1 MDVKAG
7 DRLALIGR
15 LIKERLGLN
24 ELLAGSCR
32 CAWRLAQR
40 ADQNRGR
47 AQDHAIACRVGAMDV
62 DEGGVEFDRRNGDEA
77 PRNPHRVSGRF

>member
-24 ELLAGSCR
+24 ELLAAHVGVLGGLR
-32 CAWRLAQR
+32 KEPIKI
-40 ADQNRGR
+40 GVGPK
-47 AQDHAIACRVGAMDV
+47 DHAIACRVGAVDV
-62 DEGGVEFDRRNGDEA
+62 DEGGVEFDRRNGDELLA
-77 PRNPHRVSGRF
+77 IRIG